1 MSLRRMNSLLYTG
14 PCWDV
19 QRLRA
24 IVVPCIKTALQ
35 VNLAKAKGGWRP
47 LTMLES
53 LEEEFKAIEG
63 PTTQRCSLA
72 RSLLPA
78 GEVYSRHNLAYER
91 RQPAAADVL
100 YLDALVVEDARSSG
114 RPLARLPADYEKFLN
129 AINLCQADAV
139 MQARGVCDEA
149 RRLYQEAF
157 QGLRIHVDTAWGPSE
172 EVRCDRG
179 VPQGAVSS
187 PELSKPAQDPL
198 LRLRER
204 SSACYITSAGRRV
217 AVAGF
222 VDDTEHYAQ
231 GVWQLPQLLRD
242 LHDGSKL
249 TGVGY
254 AWDKFSV
261 LCTDWEDML
270 GSPWSGGTRSET
282 LPRAREHDPEKLL
295 GKRGTFADHNTLAA
309 EDLQDKLDNLCR
321 RLSTRRMSWDELIMS
336 AQFFGVGHI
345 NYAPLIGIPPPVHL
359 HRHDTAV
366 Q

>member
-1 MSLRRMNSLLYTG
+1 ML
-14 PCWDV
+14 DV

-179 VPQGAVSS
+179 AGMRMEPNEVSCLGGVVLRALEFLAGYGLFITASMDRTVGRILDSVYSLQGTVPANMVGLFDARKFNASAKFCRVGKLAYAVRFRVDELRRDEVPCNTWHSQALWEGLSEGAGVSAHTCAAAAGMATDRA
-187 PELSKPAQDPL
+187 LSD
-198 LRLRER
+198 ER
-204 SSACYITSAGRRV
+204 
-217 AVAGF
+217 
-222 VDDTEHYAQ
+222 
-231 GVWQLPQLLRD
+231 
-242 LHDGSKL
+242 
-249 TGVGY
+249 
-254 AWDKFSV
+254 
-261 LCTDWEDML
+261 L
-270 GSPWSGGTRSET
+270 GSGMRLDAGSTKGD
-282 LPRAREHDPEKLL
+282 PRGL
-295 GKRGTFADHNTLAA
+295 G
-309 EDLQDKLDNLCR
+309 QSNL
-321 RLSTRRMSWDELIMS
+321 
-336 AQFFGVGHI
+336 
-345 NYAPLIGIPPPVHL
+345 GIP
-359 HRHDTAV
+359 
-366 Q
+366 